1 MPLHRDNIRRYS
13 APETAWSATAQTAKA
28 VALTVQELL
37 IDPEKVKAIQARF
50 RELQARE

>member
-1 MPLHRDNIRRYS
+1 MRRYS
-13 APETAWSATAQTAKA
+13 APETAWSATAQRAKA